1 MSGLKAALYK
11 DLKLF
16 FRRTG
21 LAVLLL
27 PLALLLALQFGLTD
41 SGAQSYLQPFPV
53 AVRDEDNTIM
63 SRSLVAQMSRIQVF
77 SQILRA
83 EDGEGARGADAVCEG
98 AAGGGNVCHA
108 NTVCSSRKDKKSRR
122 IRRDKQD
129 TSFR

>member
-63 SRSLVAQMSRIQVF
+63 SRSLVAQMSRVQVF

-83 EDGEGARGADAVCEG
+83 EDGEGDAQLLERGAAAVVTIPE
-98 AAGGGNVCHA
+98 
-108 NTVCSSRKDKKSRR
+108 D
-122 IRRDKQD
+122 
-129 TSFR
+129 FF